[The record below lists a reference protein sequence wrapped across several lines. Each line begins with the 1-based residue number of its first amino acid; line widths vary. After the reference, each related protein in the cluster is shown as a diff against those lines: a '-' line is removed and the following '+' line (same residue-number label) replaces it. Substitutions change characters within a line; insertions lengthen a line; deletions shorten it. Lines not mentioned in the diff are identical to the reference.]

1 MLNDIFK
8 VCHAFIPKLC
18 ITIPLVWFS
27 TLSVAQI
34 NAVKTS
40 GDEAS
45 NTSQVENQPSDFLSN
60 KWKVNG
66 FATIGYADTDK
77 YSDAV
82 LRRNL
87 YQNSAELRRNS
98 FKLDSRIG
106 LQLSKE
112 LTERWDLVLQGVL
125 KHQHILHVTDYIDV
139 AMLRYQASNEWQIS
153 LGRQPFDLFF
163 MSDHRNVGYSYDWV
177 RPPTEF
183 YGFVSYDYLDGAK
196 FIRRWGNFDNE
207 WSLSFSVGLLEDASE
222 LISFDAFEPDNG
234 NGNGN
239 SQNCSDCTPPQG
251 PNQPGFDSEQGS
263 TNLNDTTTAKP
274 IYNTEITLHT
284 GNWRLRANYAY
295 LKFELEVGATGGTD
309 GAGLGEIF
317 SNFGFTWPGV
327 SEIIQ
332 ESTIQE
338 ELHYISVGGSWENGG
353 WKAQA
358 EISHSKASI
367 LAFAGQRGYLHIRR
381 RWGDWSP
388 FVTIGFAHDDSNLE
402 IQPLEET
409 GLSPDVPF
417 YGALLALESEFNS
430 ITSAV
435 RQNQNNISVGVRWDF
450 AHEKALKFQCDRIRT
465 EAQSGSIHD
474 VLGRDFSQ
482 SVSRSWCSATFDWVF

>member
-125 KHQHILHVTDYIDV
+125 KHQHILHVV
-139 AMLRYQASNEWQIS
+139 
-153 LGRQPFDLFF
+153 
-163 MSDHRNVGYSYDWV
+163 
-177 RPPTEF
+177 
-183 YGFVSYDYLDGAK
+183 
-196 FIRRWGNFDNE
+196 
-207 WSLSFSVGLLEDASE
+207 
-222 LISFDAFEPDNG
+222 
-234 NGNGN
+234 
-239 SQNCSDCTPPQG
+239 
-251 PNQPGFDSEQGS
+251 
-263 TNLNDTTTAKP
+263 
-274 IYNTEITLHT
+274 
-284 GNWRLRANYAY
+284 
-295 LKFELEVGATGGTD
+295 VGAQKR
-309 GAGLGEIF
+309 
-317 SNFGFTWPGV
+317 PV
-327 SEIIQ
+327 
-332 ESTIQE
+332 
-338 ELHYISVGGSWENGG
+338 H
-353 WKAQA
+353 AQA
-358 EISHSKASI
+358 DNMLLSVVMV
-367 LAFAGQRGYLHIRR
+367 FWQRR
-381 RWGDWSP
+381 R
-388 FVTIGFAHDDSNLE
+388 
-402 IQPLEET
+402 
-409 GLSPDVPF
+409 GLRCR
-417 YGALLALESEFNS
+417 L
-430 ITSAV
+430 
-435 RQNQNNISVGVRWDF
+435 
-450 AHEKALKFQCDRIRT
+450 H
-465 EAQSGSIHD
+465 
-474 VLGRDFSQ
+474 GRHLHQ
-482 SVSRSWCSATFDWVF
+482 M